1 MSDFF
6 KIILKKIRLI
16 TIGNQREKA
25 LANYFFKIILNN
37 NLSKKIKIIDYGAG
51 YEPKVSFFL
60 LEKLENYGKLA
71 EIDCYDFYRE
81 KELTILN
88 SNKKNINFLNLKNLK
103 QNKKKYDFS
112 IISDVLH
119 HIGVNKEKLIVNI
132 LKRLKSKSK
141 FILIKDHFETGF
153 FSRTILRFMDF
164 IGNYHNNVNIPKKYF
179 CKKKFLELINSTK
192 LKIKSKN
199 HRLHIYNKI
208 YFFSYPELHFM
219 YLLK

>member
-1 MSDFF
+1 MVRDMN
-6 KIILKKIRLI
+6 LKYL
-16 TIGNQREKA
+16 
-25 LANYFFKIILNN
+25 
-37 NLSKKIKIIDYGAG
+37 
-51 YEPKVSFFL
+51 FL

-81 KELTILN
+81 KELATLN

-179 CKKKFLELINSTK
+179 CKKKIFRANQFNKTK
-192 LKIKSKN
+192 
-199 HRLHIYNKI
+199 NK
-208 YFFSYPELHFM
+208 
-219 YLLK
+219 K